1 VQTSI
6 AGKLVRRRRLRS
18 GVYGIRRWP
27 GQRMALSLYIYITGQ
42 YGGAAFILLYIGCVL
57 AVGVPLM
64 IAEFLIGRKTQLNPV
79 GAWCR
84 SITRPRAAAWQ

>member
-1 VQTSI
+1 MQTSSRGNWSGA
-6 AGKLVRRRRLRS
+6 AGFVLASMGSAVGNVWR
-18 GVYGIRRWP
+18 YP
-27 GQRMALSLYIYITGQ
+27 YITGQ

>member
-1 VQTSI
+1 MQTSSRGNWSGA
-6 AGKLVRRRRLRS
+6 AGFVLASMGSAVGLGNVWR
-18 GVYGIRRWP
+18 YP
-27 GQRMALSLYIYITGQ
+27 YITGQ

>member
-1 VQTSI
+1 MQTSI

-18 GVYGIRRWP
+18 GVYGIRRW
-27 GQRMALSLYIYITGQ
+27 QRMALSLYHDITGQ

-64 IAEFLIGRKTQLNPV
+64 IAEFLIGRKTQFNPV